1 MHWHFF
7 YALLNLLILP
17 IYADDMAQSEIDVI
31 CMEDRMRSLGMISS
45 ESDYASN
52 IELCCKLLKG
62 IDLEAT
68 IPVKK
73 VSLWVNGTVFCY
85 YFWFQMFF
93 YLFTFYIVIALY

>member
-1 MHWHFF
+1 MLF
-7 YALLNLLILP
+7 L
-17 IYADDMAQSEIDVI
+17 SEIDVI

-73 VSLWVNGTVFCY
+73 VSL
-85 YFWFQMFF
+85 
-93 YLFTFYIVIALY
+93 

>member
-45 ESDYASN
+45 ESVYASN

-68 IPVKK
+68 VPMKK
-73 VSLWVNGTVFCY
+73 VNL
-85 YFWFQMFF
+85 
-93 YLFTFYIVIALY
+93 